1 MVGRSTS
8 VLYFLEFSCLFLL
21 IFYVTFNFLQAS
33 FAGVQVLDGELDE
46 AICSHAIYYAIWQ
59 KYEMIPERFNWHSKT
74 PDVHFYPLRPEF
86 IESTYLLFLATKS
99 PFYQRVGMQ
108 IVDSLNMHTRF
119 G

>member
-8 VLYFLEFSCLFLL
+8 VFYFQELFFTS
-21 IFYVTFNFLQAS
+21 IFFQAS
-33 FAGVQVLDGELDE
+33 FAGVQVLDGDLDE
-46 AICSHAIYYAIWQ
+46 AICSHAVYYAIWQ

-74 PDVHFYPLRPEF
+74 PDVNFYPLRPEF

-108 IVDSLNMHTRF
+108 IVDSLNLHTRF